1 MNKVENNPRVF
12 GIIGWKNTGKTH
24 LVARLV
30 AALVKRGYR
39 VATIKHAHH
48 SFDIDHK
55 GRDSYRHRM
64 AGASQVMVVSES
76 RFALMGEGLGEG
88 GVPDLSTLLAKLE
101 PTDFVLLEGFK
112 TAPLPKMECYRG
124 GADKESAPQNLL
136 AQNDKTIV
144 GIASDTD
151 IKNPPCEVLDLNDA
165 EGLCDFIIKHTS
177 PNKSPAPK
185 KSTMPKGVDWTAV
198 ADVLDGLKTRLTC
211 TLPSEQIP
219 TANAGGRI
227 LSADITA
234 SQANPPFAN
243 SAVDGFGF
251 AQASL
256 SKSKQTTLTL
266 TENHATAGA
275 VIDSPVGAGLA
286 IPILTGAPLPAG
298 VECVVLQ
305 ESVTKTGGK
314 ITFPSAIK
322 HGANTR
328 AKGEDIAQGA
338 KIFAKGHRITPQ
350 DLAVLCATGVAT
362 VPVYRPLRVGV
373 LSSGDEV
380 IAIGQPRT
388 PAQIYDANQPMLL
401 DILRKWGYHAVALGR
416 VQDSAESVAKALSSA
431 AAQVDAIITTGGAST
446 GDKDHIAAVLKSR
459 GTLHDWR
466 IAMKP
471 GRPLALADW
480 QGVPVFAL
488 PGNPV
493 ASFVCALIFARPA
506 LGILSGQGWLPA
518 RGFALPARFCKS
530 KQGGRREYLRA
541 RMVADADGAMGVCV
555 FASEGSGKIS
565 GLSWADGLVELPDE
579 AMDIREGD
587 LVMFYPFGMFGL

>member
-1 MNKVENNPRVF
+1 MNKADNTPRVF

-24 LVARLV
+24 LVERLV
-30 AALVKRGYR
+30 AVLVKRGYR

-76 RFALMGEGLGEG
+76 RFALMAEGMGAG

-112 TAPLPKMECYRG
+112 TAPLPKIECYRG
-124 GADKESAPQNLL
+124 GADKLL
-136 AQNDKTIV
+136 AHGDKTIV
-144 GIASDTD
+144 GIASDTK
-151 IKNPPCEVLDLNDA
+151 IKTPPCPVLDLNDTD
-165 EGLCDFIIKHTS
+165 GLCDFIIKHTS
-177 PNKSPAPK
+177 PNKSPSPK

-219 TANAGGRI
+219 TPNAGGRI

-243 SAVDGFGF
+243 SAVDGYGF

-256 SKSKQTTLTL
+256 SKSPQTTLTV

-275 VIDSPVGAGLA
+275 VIDSPVGTGLA

-314 ITFPSAIK
+314 ITFPSNIK
-322 HGANTR
+322 RGANTR

-350 DLAVLCATGVAT
+350 DLAVLCATGVAE

-380 IAIGQPRT
+380 IAIGQNRT

-416 VQDSAESVAKALSSA
+416 VQDSADSVAKALSSA
-431 AAQVDAIITTGGAST
+431 ATKVDAIITTGGAST

-466 IAMKP
+466 IAIKP
-471 GRPLALADW
+471 GRPLA
-480 QGVPVFAL
+480 
-488 PGNPV
+488 
-493 ASFVCALIFARPA
+493 
-506 LGILSGQGWLPA
+506 
-518 RGFALPARFCKS
+518 
-530 KQGGRREYLRA
+530 
-541 RMVADADGAMGVCV
+541 
-555 FASEGSGKIS
+555 
-565 GLSWADGLVELPDE
+565 
-579 AMDIREGD
+579 
-587 LVMFYPFGMFGL
+587 

>member
-1 MNKVENNPRVF
+1 MNKADNTPRVF

-30 AALVKRGYR
+30 AALVARGYR

-76 RFALMGEGLGEG
+76 RFALMAEGMGAG

-112 TAPLPKMECYRG
+112 TAPLPKIECYRG
-124 GADKESAPQNLL
+124 EADKESDTPNLL
-136 AQNDKTIV
+136 AKTDKTIV
-144 GIASDTD
+144 GIASDAN
-151 IKNPPCEVLDLNDA
+151 IKNPPCAVLDLNDTD
-165 EGLCDFIIKHTS
+165 GLCDFIINHTS

-185 KSTMPKGVDWTAV
+185 KSTMPSGVDWTAV

-219 TANAGGRI
+219 TPNAGGRI
-227 LSADITA
+227 LSVDITA

-243 SAVDGFGF
+243 SAVDGYGF
-251 AQASL
+251 AHASL
-256 SKSKQTTLTL
+256 SKSKQTTLTV

-305 ESVTKTGGK
+305 ESVTKTDGK

-322 HGANTR
+322 RGANTR
-328 AKGEDIAQGA
+328 TKGEDIAQGA
-338 KIFAKGHRITPQ
+338 KIFAKGHRITAP

-380 IAIGQPRT
+380 ISIGQPRT

-401 DILRKWGYHAVALGR
+401 DILRRWGYHAVALGR
-416 VQDSAESVAKALSSA
+416 VQDSADSVAKALSSA
-431 AAQVDAIITTGGAST
+431 ATQVDAIITTGGAST

-459 GTLHDWR
+459 GTLHNWR

-506 LGILSGQGWLPA
+506 LGILSGQGWLTT

-541 RMVADADGAMGVCV
+541 RMVADMDGVMGVCV

-579 AMDIREGD
+579 AMEIQTGD
-587 LVMFYPFGMFGL
+587 SVMFYPFGMFGL

>member
-1 MNKVENNPRVF
+1 MNKADNTPRVF

-24 LVARLV
+24 LVERLV
-30 AALVKRGYR
+30 TALVKRGYR

-76 RFALMGEGLGEG
+76 RFALMGEG

-112 TAPLPKMECYRG
+112 TAPLPKIECYRG
-124 GADKESAPQNLL
+124 EADTPNLL
-136 AQNDKTIV
+136 AKTDKTIV

-151 IKNPPCEVLDLNDA
+151 IKTPPCPVLDLNDTD
-165 EGLCDFIIKHTS
+165 GLCDFIIKHTS
-177 PNKSPAPK
+177 PNNSPP
-185 KSTMPKGVDWTAV
+185 KSTMPSGVDWTAV

-219 TANAGGRI
+219 TPNAGGRI

-243 SAVDGFGF
+243 SAVDGYGF
-251 AQASL
+251 AHASL
-256 SKSKQTTLTL
+256 SKSKQTTLTV

-275 VIDSPVGAGLA
+275 VIDSPVGAELA
-286 IPILTGAPLPAG
+286 IPILTGALLPAG

-305 ESVTKTGGK
+305 ESVTKADGK

-338 KIFAKGHRITPQ
+338 KIFAKGHRITAQ

-401 DILRKWGYHAVALGR
+401 DILRRWGYHAVALGR
-416 VQDSAESVAKALSSA
+416 VQDTADSVAKALSSA

-506 LGILSGQGWLPA
+506 LGILSGQGWLTA
-518 RGFALPARFCKS
+518 DGFALPARFCKS

-541 RMVADADGAMGVCV
+541 RMVADEGGVMGVCV

-579 AMDIREGD
+579 AMDIQQGD
-587 LVMFYPFGMFGL
+587 SVMFYPFGMFDL

>member
-1 MNKVENNPRVF
+1 MNKADNTPRVF

-24 LVARLV
+24 LVERLV
-30 AALVKRGYR
+30 TALVKRGYR

-64 AGASQVMVVSES
+64 AGASQVMVVSDS

-112 TAPLPKMECYRG
+112 TAPLPKIECYRG
-124 GADKESAPQNLL
+124 GADSADTPNLL

-144 GIASDTD
+144 GIASDAK
-151 IKNPPCEVLDLNDA
+151 IKTPPCEVLDLNDTD
-165 EGLCDFIIKHTS
+165 GLCDFIIKHTS

-219 TANAGGRI
+219 TPNAGGRI

-243 SAVDGFGF
+243 SAVDGYGF
-251 AQASL
+251 AHASL
-256 SKSKQTTLTL
+256 SDSPQTTLTV

-275 VIDSPVGAGLA
+275 VIDSPVSAGFA

-314 ITFPSAIK
+314 ITFPSNIK
-322 HGANTR
+322 RGANTR

-401 DILRKWGYHAVALGR
+401 DILRRWGYHAVALGR
-416 VQDSAESVAKALSSA
+416 VQDTADSVAKALSSA

-459 GTLHDWR
+459 GTLHNWR
-466 IAMKP
+466 IAIKP

-506 LGILSGQGWLPA
+506 LGILSGQGWLAA

-541 RMVADADGAMGVCV
+541 RMVADKGGVMGVCV

>member
-1 MNKVENNPRVF
+1 MNKADNNPRVF

-24 LVARLV
+24 LVERLV

-76 RFALMGEGLGEG
+76 RFALMGEG

-112 TAPLPKMECYRG
+112 TAPLPKIECYRG
-124 GADKESAPQNLL
+124 GADKESGTQNLL

-144 GIASDTD
+144 GIASDAK
-151 IKNPPCEVLDLNDA
+151 IKNPPCEVLDLNDTD
-165 EGLCDFIIKHTS
+165 GLCDFIIKHAS

-211 TLPSEQIP
+211 TLPSETIP
-219 TANAGGRI
+219 TPNAGGRI

-243 SAVDGFGF
+243 SAVDGYGF
-251 AQASL
+251 AHASL

-275 VIDSPVGAGLA
+275 VIDSPVGAELA

-305 ESVTKTGGK
+305 ESVTKADGK

-338 KIFAKGHRITPQ
+338 KIFAKGHRITAQ

-380 IAIGQPRT
+380 ISIGQPRT

-401 DILRKWGYHAVALGR
+401 DILRKWGYHAIALGR
-416 VQDSAESVAKALSSA
+416 VQDTAESVAKALSSA

-506 LGILSGQGWLPA
+506 LGILSGQGWLTA
-518 RGFALPARFCKS
+518 DGFALPARFCKS

-541 RMVADADGAMGVCV
+541 RMVADRGGVMGVCV

-579 AMDIREGD
+579 AMEICEGD
-587 LVMFYPFGMFGL
+587 SVMFYPFGMFGL

>member
-1 MNKVENNPRVF
+1 MNKAENNPRVF

-24 LVARLV
+24 LVERLV
-30 AALVKRGYR
+30 TALVARGYR

-55 GRDSYRHRM
+55 GRDSYRHRV

-76 RFALMGEGLGEG
+76 RFALMGEG

-124 GADKESAPQNLL
+124 GMDSADTPNLL
-136 AQNDKTIV
+136 AHEDKTIV
-144 GIASDTD
+144 GIASDTL
-151 IKNPPCEVLDLNDA
+151 IKNPPCTVLDLNDTD
-165 EGLCDFIIKHTS
+165 GLCDFIINHTS
-177 PNKSPAPK
+177 PNKSLAP

-219 TANAGGRI
+219 TPNAGGRI

-243 SAVDGFGF
+243 SAVDGYGF

-256 SKSKQTTLTL
+256 SKSPQTTLTV

-275 VIDSPVGAGLA
+275 VIDSPVGAGFA

-305 ESVTKTGGK
+305 ESVTKADGK

-322 HGANTR
+322 RGANTR

-380 IAIGQPRT
+380 ISIGQPRT

-401 DILRKWGYHAVALGR
+401 DILRRWGYHAIALGR
-416 VQDSAESVAKALSSA
+416 AEDTAESVAKALSSA
-431 AAQVDAIITTGGAST
+431 ATQVDAIITTGGAST

-459 GTLHDWR
+459 GTLHNWR
-466 IAMKP
+466 IAIKP
-471 GRPLALADW
+471 GRPLSLADW

-506 LGILSGQGWLPA
+506 LGILSGQGWLA
-518 RGFALPARFCKS
+518 ADGFALPARFCKS

-541 RMVADADGAMGVCV
+541 RMAADRGGVMGVCV

-579 AMDIREGD
+579 AMEIQTGD
-587 LVMFYPFGMFGL
+587 SVMFYPFGMFGL